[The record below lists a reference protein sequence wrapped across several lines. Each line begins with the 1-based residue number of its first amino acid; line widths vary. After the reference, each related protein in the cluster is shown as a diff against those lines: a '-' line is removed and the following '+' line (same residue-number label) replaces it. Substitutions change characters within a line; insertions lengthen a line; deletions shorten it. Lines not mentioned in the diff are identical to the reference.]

1 MIDFLGTLSM
11 LDSNIFPGLGHD
23 YLGPEVNMFLLPVQ
37 ELEED
42 NLTKAGPCVYIQYN
56 GGETPNIEHRAIQNS
71 TSASILGLGTYP
83 LFSLLPGYK
92 GHPSFSTMVF
102 KLRSQILAMPRCQL
116 SHTILTEKN
125 W

>member
-1 MIDFLGTLSM
+1 MAVLCSGT
-11 LDSNIFPGLGHD
+11 
-23 YLGPEVNMFLLPVQ
+23 
-37 ELEED
+37 
-42 NLTKAGPCVYIQYN
+42 
-56 GGETPNIEHRAIQNS
+56 
-71 TSASILGLGTYP
+71 GTYP

-92 GHPSFSTMVF
+92 GHPAFPTMVS